1 MYLLNA
7 LSKLKLYQVN
17 KTIVKTAKS
26 VGVRFINNSTTS
38 CVNVNTILGDDV
50 SFNGMRIIGHGNVT
64 IGSRFHCAE
73 GCYIITDNHDYDNGR
88 EIPYD
93 HERSM
98 PRDVIIGDNV
108 WLGTATIVL
117 PGAFIEEGAI
127 IQAGSVVIGRIPKGA
142 IAGGHPAKVFKYR
155 DLNHYEKLKREKAFL
170 ENRQYLL
177 DD

>member
-98 PRDVIIGDNV
+98 PRDVI
-108 WLGTATIVL
+108 
-117 PGAFIEEGAI
+117 
-127 IQAGSVVIGRIPKGA
+127 
-142 IAGGHPAKVFKYR
+142 AGGHPAKVFKYR